1 MSRLVLKAK
10 SAGASTAE
18 REGGVSKVATALLL
32 AAGLT
37 GCGIVSGD
45 TVSDSS
51 SNSSE
56 EVVVRVGDTTI
67 NRGEVD
73 HWASAIERGNSVGT
87 ALGRTSGT
95 PRERALEFLIPS
107 HWIIGEAESQG
118 LSISEAS
125 VERGL
130 REKIRAA
137 PNGRPEFQEELSST
151 GQTLADVR
159 LEVKSTLAVTSVR
172 DAVAKRVP
180 RVTGAEVASY
190 YTHHRRSFYLPDR
203 RVVDLIEQISDYAHA
218 VALGK
223 RLGPGARF
231 ANRAIRE
238 LVHREAPDEAT
249 TRGNGQLVRMIFT
262 ARPGRVA
269 GPAIFNNQWVLA
281 VVRKLIPAGIQPF
294 AAVRGKLSKS
304 LAVERRERALK
315 RFAVAYVRKWRART
329 SCSLGYVVHKCSEY
343 RGALGGR
350 REPFHGR

>member
-1 MSRLVLKAK
+1 MSRYERKVRVWRALSHRVRL
-10 SAGASTAE
+10 GTSTL
-18 REGGVSKVATALLL
+18 ATALLL

-190 YTHHRRSFYLPDR
+190 YTHHRRSFFLPDR
-203 RVVDLIEQISDYAHA
+203 RVVYLIEGIHDYAHA
-218 VALGK
+218 VALA
-223 RLGPGARF
+223 RQVRPGTRF
-231 ANRAIRE
+231 AMPWFRE
-238 LVHREAPDEAT
+238 LVSRSPEVAD
-249 TRGNGQLVRMIFT
+249 RGKLAHMIFAAT
-262 ARPGRVA
+262 PGRVA
-269 GPAIFNNQWVLA
+269 GPTMFFGHWVLA
-281 VVRKLIPAGIQPF
+281 VVKKLIPAAVQPL
-294 AAVRGKLSKS
+294 AAVRGELSKT

-315 RFAVAYVRKWRART
+315 RFAAAYVRKWTGRT
-329 SCSLGYVVHKCSEY
+329 LCSPGYVVRKCSQNQ
-343 RGALGGR
+343 GAPVNENPLMGG
-350 REPFHGR
+350 